1 MGFLRRLFGSGGP
14 ASGRDRGAY
23 VYLRCNGRPRQ
34 PCGEPI
40 RVRINL
46 AHDLEE
52 EYESGDADRVVGY
65 TLHKE
70 VLGTRCQNLM
80 QLTIHYDASRRE
92 VEREADGATLISA
105 EEYERLRAEEVG

>member
-1 MGFLRRLFGSGGP
+1 MGFLRRLFGGRAAGP
-14 ASGRDRGAY
+14 SRDRGTY

-52 EYESGDADRVVGY
+52 DYESGDADRVVGY

-70 VLGTRCQNLM
+70 VLGNQCQNLM
-80 QLTIHYDASRRE
+80 QLTINYDASRRE
-92 VEREADGATLISA
+92 VGREAEGATLISA
-105 EEYERLRAEEVG
+105 EEYERLRAAEVR